1 MTISVQAYT
10 ASNLGS
16 THFLR
21 EITEDLRA
29 ANKNRKNPREIV
41 EDLQDLRF

>member
-1 MTISVQAYT
+1 MPVTIQAFT
-10 ASNLGS
+10 ASILGS
-16 THFLR
+16 AHFLR

-29 ANKNRKNPREIV
+29 ANKNRKNPREIA